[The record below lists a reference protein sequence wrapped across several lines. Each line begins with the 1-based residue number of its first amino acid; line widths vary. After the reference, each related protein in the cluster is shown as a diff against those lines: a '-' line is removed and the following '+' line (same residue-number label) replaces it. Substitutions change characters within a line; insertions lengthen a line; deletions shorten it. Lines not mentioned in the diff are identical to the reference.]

1 MSLFANRKVA
11 AAVRT
16 EEDFQAALVS
26 KVDII
31 FLLYSDL
38 LTIEE
43 KLGRLKGVSEGGM
56 P

>member
-1 MSLFANRKVA
+1 MSLFAHRKVA

-16 EEDFQAALVS
+16 EEDFQAALAS

-38 LTIEE
+38 LTIESHIA
-43 KLGRLKGVSEGGM
+43 KAHAAG
-56 P
+56 